1 VNSVQKGHSYEAIAA
16 AWLAKNGYDILET
29 NYRCRQGEIDLI
41 ANDEAYLVF
50 IEVKYR
56 KNMDRQHPLEAVDM
70 KKQWH
75 ISRTAAYYLQAKGYA
90 PNQPCRFDVVV
101 ILDNKMTLYK
111 DAFPYRSGKGW

>member
-1 VNSVQKGHSYEAIAA
+1 
-16 AWLAKNGYDILET
+16 
-29 NYRCRQGEIDLI
+29 
-41 ANDEAYLVF
+41 
-50 IEVKYR
+50 
-56 KNMDRQHPLEAVDM
+56 M